1 MNVKM
6 DKSNNKTVIIL
17 GSSRSD
23 GNTRKVVDRVI
34 SYNKDI
40 DLIDLGNYRISYFDY
55 DFNNQDDDFQLVI
68 KRMLEYDQII
78 FATPVYWFSMSAPLK
93 TFFDRISDLLH
104 LHKEQGRKLRKKS
117 MGMISCSSDNNLNDC
132 FRAPFVESAKYLG
145 MKYIGD
151 MHSWLI
157 DNEIPDEV
165 NEIIKE
171 FVLKINHTDKI
182 ISVN

>member
-1 MNVKM
+1 M

-23 GNTRKVVDRVI
+23 GNTRKVVDRI
-34 SYNKDI
+34 IYYNQDI
-40 DLIDLGNYRISYFDY
+40 DLIDLGKYHIKYFDY
-55 DFNNQDDDFQLVI
+55 DYKNQDDDFQKVAQ
-68 KRMLEYDQII
+68 KMLAYDQII

-104 LHKEQGRKLRKKS
+104 LHKEKGRKLRGKT
-117 MGMISCSSDNNLNDC
+117 MGLVSSSSGNNINDY

-145 MKYIGD
+145 MNYIGD

-157 DNEIPDEV
+157 DDKIPDEV
-165 NEIIKE
+165 DQIIKE
-171 FVLKINHTDKI
+171 FASKIEKAEKFVA
-182 ISVN
+182 VN